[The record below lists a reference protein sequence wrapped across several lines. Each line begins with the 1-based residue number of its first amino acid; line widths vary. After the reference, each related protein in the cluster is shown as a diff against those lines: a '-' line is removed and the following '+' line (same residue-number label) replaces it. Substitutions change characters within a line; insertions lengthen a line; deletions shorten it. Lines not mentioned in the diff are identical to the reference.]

1 MRTGVYQVG
10 GLCAGFRG
18 VGEVVSGDVLFDDVV
33 IVFDY
38 QHKFPTCHMLI
49 VSYN

>member
-18 VGEVVSGDVLFDDVV
+18 VGKVVSGDVLFDDVGYKTSL
-33 IVFDY
+33 DGL
-38 QHKFPTCHMLI
+38 TA
-49 VSYN
+49 